1 MKATRFDKHTL
12 LQAKMS
18 ILRDKKTPP
27 DVFARTMD
35 EISYLLCALVST
47 DIEVKKTSVITP
59 LMRTTGTRVARRV
72 ILVPILR
79 AGLGL
84 LQGFKA
90 LLPDAAVGHVG
101 VERDHSTL
109 KPKFY
114 YFKTPPLRGH
124 DVWVLDPMLA
134 TGGSLDFTLE
144 KLKEHMPNSIRAISI
159 LAAPEGIAVIEK
171 AHPDIRLYVGT
182 VDQKLN
188 QHGYIV
194 PGLGDAGD
202 RYFNT

>member
-1 MKATRFDKHTL
+1 
-12 LQAKMS
+12 
-18 ILRDKKTPP
+18 
-27 DVFARTMD
+27 
-35 EISYLLCALVST
+35 LV
-47 DIEVKKTSVITP
+47 
-59 LMRTTGTRVARRV
+59 MG
-72 ILVPILR
+72 
-79 AGLGL
+79 GL
-84 LQGFKA
+84 
-90 LLPDAAVGHVG
+90 
-101 VERDHSTL
+101 
-109 KPKFY
+109 
-114 YFKTPPLRGH
+114 
-124 DVWVLDPMLA
+124 
-134 TGGSLDFTLE
+134 LDFTLE